1 MELFKAFRLITI
13 PITLL
18 IISLTSINGQI
29 STPCT
34 ASMISNFTPC
44 INYITGSSSNGTS
57 PTQSC
62 CSSIKS
68 LMGTG
73 TDCACLLI
81 TASVPFQ
88 LPINRTLA
96 LSLPRA
102 CNVGGVPLQ
111 CKASASPLA
120 APGPAL
126 LGPTPPPTA
135 SSPLS
140 PRASKAVAE
149 APAPQSGTVDDLQPT
164 SPSVESEAP
173 TKSPTGSG
181 RLTPS
186 ASASTPSY
194 VSPPSLL
201 LIILGLVVY
210 KSY

>member
-1 MELFKAFRLITI
+1 MHSLNDQQLHPMHKFYHWEQQQWHVTNTEL
-13 PITLL
+13 
-18 IISLTSINGQI
+18 
-29 STPCT
+29 
-34 ASMISNFTPC
+34 
-44 INYITGSSSNGTS
+44 
-57 PTQSC
+57 
-62 CSSIKS
+62 
-68 LMGTG
+68 
-73 TDCACLLI
+73 
-81 TASVPFQ
+81 
-88 LPINRTLA
+88 
-96 LSLPRA
+96 
-102 CNVGGVPLQ
+102 LQ
-111 CKASASPLA
+111 FASASPLA

-140 PRASKAVAE
+140 PSASKAVAE
-149 APAPQSGTVDDLQPT
+149 APAPQSGTADDLQPT

-173 TKSPTGSG
+173 TKSPPGTG

>member
-57 PTQSC
+57 PPTQSC
-62 CSSIKS
+62 CSSVKS
-68 LMGTG
+68 LLGTG

-81 TASVPFQ
+81 TASVPVQ

-102 CNVGGVPLQ
+102 CNMGGIPLQ

-126 LGPTPPPTA
+126 LGPTA

-149 APAPQSGTVDDLQPT
+149 SPTPQSGTADDLQPT
-164 SPSVESEAP
+164 SPPVESEAP
-173 TKSPTGSG
+173 TQSTPGSG

-186 ASASTPSY
+186 PSASTLSY

>member
-18 IISLTSINGQI
+18 MILLTSINGQI

-57 PTQSC
+57 PPTQSC
-62 CSSIKS
+62 CSSVKS
-68 LMGTG
+68 LLGTG

-102 CNVGGVPLQ
+102 CKMGGVPLQ
-111 CKASASPLA
+111 CKAAASPLA

-126 LGPTPPPTA
+126 LGPTPPRTA

-149 APAPQSGTVDDLQPT
+149 APAPQSGTADDLQPT
-164 SPSVESEAP
+164 SPPVESEAP
-173 TKSPTGSG
+173 TKSTPGSG

-186 ASASTPSY
+186 ASTLSY